1 MAAKYGCRNEAEV
14 PGFQYSRTCT
24 DSGHKFV
31 PQRLTVLLSY
41 RFVASV
47 PLLSAFLELKM
58 GNVRKQ
64 VTAEVSDS
72 WNRIE
77 LRGDVMPSA
86 YASWIGQAVILQV
99 AAGDLRVPL
108 RGTIVGESEG
118 AIRFR
123 IGDTWDIDIYKPMIL
138 AVEQDNWASI
148 VMN

>member
-1 MAAKYGCRNEAEV
+1 MKLWCQNFSTPVLV
-14 PGFQYSRTCT
+14 PICT
-24 DSGHKFV
+24 TKFV
-31 PQRLTVLLSY
+31 PQRPTVLLSY